1 MNLWESLRMAVL
13 AIRTSVLRSFLTA
26 LGIIIGVATV
36 IIVVAL
42 GQGARAAVTQRVESL
57 GTNLV
62 IAFPSPGS
70 GVRFTA
76 GLAASLAQRVPDVT
90 AAMPVFSGRGAAIVW
105 HTQNT
110 QASLQGVSP
119 RWLAMRGAHLA
130 AGSFITRQQVTGRS
144 RVAVVGQTVLTN
156 LGMPPAAAVGRQI
169 FVGGTAFTVE
179 GVLQP
184 LGAGVGGQSQDSIVL
199 MPYTTSQDILHTAYP
214 SELYFQ
220 VAQAR
225 DAALVV
231 GTLDM
236 IFAHDYPR
244 PNAVNV
250 ASQDQL
256 LSTLS
261 SVNRTLTLTLGSVAA
276 VSLLVGGIGI
286 MNIMLVSVVERTR
299 EIGLRKAIGARRR
312 DVLGQFLIEAVLL
325 SGGGGLIGVAFG
337 AVATHIGGVLLKI
350 PMSVSPVSAAVGLL
364 FALVVGVVFGMW
376 PAAQASRLDPIAALR
391 RD

>member
-1 MNLWESLRMAVL
+1 MAVL

-42 GQGARAAVTQRVESL
+42 GQGARAAVAQRVESL

-70 GVRFTA
+70 GVQFTA
-76 GLAASLAQRVPDVT
+76 GMARSLKGRVPDVT
-90 AAMPVFSGRGAAIVW
+90 AAMPVFSGRGAAVVW

-119 RWLAMRGAHLA
+119 QWLSMRGAHLA
-130 AGSFITRQQVTGRS
+130 AGSFITSQQLAGRS

-156 LGMPPAAAVGRQI
+156 LGLSPATAVGRQI
-169 FVGGTAFTVE
+169 FVGGTAFTIE

-220 VAQAR
+220 VAQAK

-236 IFAHDYPR
+236 IFSHTYPR

-312 DVLGQFLIEAVLL
+312 DVLRQFLIEAVLL
-325 SGGGGLIGVAFG
+325 SGGGGMIGVAFG
-337 AVATHIGGVLLKI
+337 ALATHLGGLLLKT
-350 PMSVSPVSAAVGLL
+350 PMAVSPVSAAVGLS
-364 FALVVGVVFGMW
+364 FALAVGVVFGMW
-376 PAAQASRLDPIAALR
+376 PAAQASRLDPIMALR